1 MTTVADIVLAK
12 PAAARVFERHEIDYC
27 CHGQRPLEQACSEA
41 GVDLDAVQAEL
52 DALAV
57 APLTGPVADEVGAL
71 IGHIVSVH
79 HTYLRREL
87 PRLGELM
94 VKVIAAHGTAHPE
107 VHDMA
112 ATLEELSADLLPH
125 LLKEERVLFPL
136 AIELLGAVEPTG
148 LHGGSVTN
156 PIRAGAVRGVCG
168 DGSGCAPARAP
179 REQFAVP
186 EDHRLGDVARLTDLH
201 SLAGGR
207 RQLDQCGNYSFLH
220 ESGVDIVCKVH
231 SIGPAG
237 GAEHVVLGQPAGQI
251 DLLDRE

>member
-87 PRLGELM
+87 PLLGELM

-156 PIRAGAVRGVCG
+156 PIRVMNSEHDRVGELLVTLRRQTGG
-168 DGSGCAPARAP
+168 YEP
-179 REQFAVP
+179 P
-186 EDHRLGDVARLTDLH
+186 EDACPTWRAL
-201 SLAGGR
+201 
-207 RQLDQCGNYSFLH
+207 Y
-220 ESGVDIVCKVH
+220 
-231 SIGPAG
+231 AG
-237 GAEHVVLGQPAGQI
+237 GAEMEADVHQHVHLENNLLFPKIIGLEMSLG
-251 DLLDRE
+251 

>member
-156 PIRAGAVRGVCG
+156 PIRVMNSEHDRVGEPVTLRRQTGGYEPPEDACPTWRALYA
-168 DGSGCAPARAP
+168 GCAEMEADVHQHVHLENNLLFPKIIGL
-179 REQFAVP
+179 EMS
-186 EDHRLGDVARLTDLH
+186 LG
-201 SLAGGR
+201 
-207 RQLDQCGNYSFLH
+207 
-220 ESGVDIVCKVH
+220 
-231 SIGPAG
+231 
-237 GAEHVVLGQPAGQI
+237 
-251 DLLDRE
+251 